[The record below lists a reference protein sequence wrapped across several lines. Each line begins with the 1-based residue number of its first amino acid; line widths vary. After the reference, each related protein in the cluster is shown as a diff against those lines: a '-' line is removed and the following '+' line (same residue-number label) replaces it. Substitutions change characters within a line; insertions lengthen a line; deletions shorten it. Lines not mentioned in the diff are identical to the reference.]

1 MALRSVELKDS
12 DFVNSSTFHEVVWAL
27 LDMSGCEVS
36 SIFIYN
42 DRYNYSVRC
51 TKVEQPNQNKPEKGE

>member
-1 MALRSVELKDS
+1 MALRSVELKHDDFFDS
-12 DFVNSSTFHEVVWAL
+12 ITWNDLVWAL